1 MATYEGTTILITRTA
16 RGFDATFSGKEAAN
30 VIRLFGTNVMPTP
43 FTSKAKIQDVMAE
56 IQRLNP
62 GALVITD

>member
-1 MATYEGTTILITRTA
+1 MKTYEGTTILVTRTST
-16 RGFDATFSGKEAAN
+16 GFDATFNGPEAAN
-30 VIRLFGTNVMPTP
+30 VLRLFGTNTMPTP